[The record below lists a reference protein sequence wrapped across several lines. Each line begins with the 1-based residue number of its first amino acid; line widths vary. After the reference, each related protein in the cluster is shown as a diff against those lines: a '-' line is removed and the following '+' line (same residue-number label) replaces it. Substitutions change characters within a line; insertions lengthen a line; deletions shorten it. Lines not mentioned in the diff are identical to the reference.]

1 MDSRTTRPRG
11 HLVRSSINVPDF
23 FKSEGFKWKGPG
35 PWVDLGLCP
44 FHKDQRPSLRG
55 NLETG
60 RVRCM
65 ACGWSGDPVAFIMQR
80 HGLTFGQAAR
90 HLGAW
95 EDLPDLPPSRL
106 AGAVLRGGG
115 R

>member
-11 HLVRSSINVPDF
+11 RLRRDLIDIPAF
-23 FKSEGFKWKGPG
+23 FKSEGFTPKGAG
-35 PWVDLGLCP
+35 PWVELGRCP

-65 ACGWSGDPVAFIMQR
+65 ACGWSGDPVAFIMNR
-80 HGLTFGQAAR
+80 HNLTFGQAAR

-95 EDLPDLPPSRL
+95 EDLSDLPPSRL
-106 AGAVLRGGG
+106 AGGVRRGGG